1 MQNTTLIDV
10 VLYPIEIY
18 LIERIADTSFAENK
32 L

>member
-1 MQNTTLIDV
+1 MQNATLIDL
-10 VLYPIEIY
+10 VLYPIETD